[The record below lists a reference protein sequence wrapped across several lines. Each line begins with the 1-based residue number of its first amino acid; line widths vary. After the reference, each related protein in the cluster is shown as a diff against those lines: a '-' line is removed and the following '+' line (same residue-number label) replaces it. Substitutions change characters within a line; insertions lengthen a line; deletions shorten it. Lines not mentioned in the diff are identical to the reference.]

1 VARYPVTAAIAVQ
14 QQSTSAP
21 FRSTKAPDAG
31 QLHVQVSYTTDIP
44 PVVPDRLHLE
54 SLPPAPLPNNI
65 VPRCAMNPD
74 YEYALPPH
82 IAHLMAGADAHTEDL
97 ETPGIYPSISACAHT
112 SGCHAS
118 INQLQTPMLAA
129 TQPLGTASL
138 RPSLVRSQATRESSF
153 KGCNA
158 ANSRTAPVSC
168 GGPGGHLQES
178 LAVESDESGGTVVV
192 APYMP
197 PDSSTCMPPPCVS
210 HAAAGAST
218 APVLTRDLD
227 TGRVPEAAATEQ
239 PGENVRE
246 IELACVPPAGGF
258 GGSGVQPR
266 ARGHAQQR
274 RPRWRS
280 LLAFAAGPSTA
291 GGTVG
296 EDGKVVPLT
305 AQQLMVRLQRQL
317 DGFRYGCQFLCRY
330 EMLGPHQRR
339 RGGAYA

>member
-1 VARYPVTAAIAVQ
+1 M
-14 QQSTSAP
+14 
-21 FRSTKAPDAG
+21 
-31 QLHVQVSYTTDIP
+31 QVSYTTDIP
-44 PVVPDRLHLE
+44 PVVPNRLNLE
-54 SLPPAPLPNNI
+54 LLPPAPLPNNS

-97 ETPGIYPSISACAHT
+97 ETPGISPSIAACGRT
-112 SGCHAS
+112 SGCRGS
-118 INQLQTPMLAA
+118 IKRLRTPMLAA

-138 RPSLVRSQATRESSF
+138 RPSSVPSQATGVSSF
-153 KGCNA
+153 RGGNA
-158 ANSRTAPVSC
+158 ANSCTAPVSC
-168 GGPGGHLQES
+168 GGPGGHLQGS

-218 APVLTRDLD
+218 APVLARDLD
-227 TGRVPEAAATEQ
+227 TGGVPEATATEQ
-239 PGENVRE
+239 PGDDVRE

-258 GGSGVQPR
+258 GGSGVHPR
-266 ARGHAQQR
+266 VRGHAQQR

-280 LLAFAAGPSTA
+280 LLGFAAGPSTA
-291 GGTVG
+291 GGTVR
-296 EDGKVVPLT
+296 EDCTVVPLT

-317 DGFRYGCQFLCRY
+317 DGFRDGGQFLCRY